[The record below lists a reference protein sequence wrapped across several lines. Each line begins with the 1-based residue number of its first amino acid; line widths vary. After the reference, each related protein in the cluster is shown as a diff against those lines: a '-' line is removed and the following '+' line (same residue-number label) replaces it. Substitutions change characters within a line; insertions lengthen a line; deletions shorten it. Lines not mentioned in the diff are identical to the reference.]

1 MRLYRTPGFAK
12 EESIWNKIAVGMLA
26 VAMIAATRVW
36 FRRDRPPELGPV
48 ETEEFKDVEE
58 LYAAGL

>member
-1 MRLYRTPGFAK
+1 MRLYRAPGFAK
-12 EESIWNKIAVGMLA
+12 EEPVWNKIAVGMLA

-36 FRRDRPPELGPV
+36 LRRAQPPQLGPV
-48 ETEEFKDVEE
+48 ETEELKGVAE

>member
-1 MRLYRTPGFAK
+1 
-12 EESIWNKIAVGMLA
+12 MLA

-36 FRRDRPPELGPV
+36 FRRDRSPELEPV
-48 ETEEFKDVEE
+48 ETEEFKDVAE